1 MAFIASGREL
11 LGPKRS
17 ASEQEG
23 SLRTMK
29 GAEMASA
36 ITSRVQTT
44 TWCIVLSLPMI
55 AAGMLS

>member
-1 MAFIASGREL
+1 MESIGAGRLVDSL
-11 LGPKRS
+11 L
-17 ASEQEG
+17 
-23 SLRTMK
+23 TMK

-44 TWCIVLSLPMI
+44 TWCIVLSLLMI